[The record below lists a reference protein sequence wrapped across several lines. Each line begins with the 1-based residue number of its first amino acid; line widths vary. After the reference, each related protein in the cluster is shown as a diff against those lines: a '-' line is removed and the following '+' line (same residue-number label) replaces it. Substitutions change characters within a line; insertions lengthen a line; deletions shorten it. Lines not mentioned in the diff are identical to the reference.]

1 MPSFVVNLIVALLS
15 GGVIGGIAATILTF
29 HFNRRLETESLQRIQ
44 AAKLAELFAKW
55 PKYGAKEK
63 QILSPKEL
71 YDYYEE
77 LTRMSY
83 ELSLWLKDETLLIKI
98 MKRLTLAK
106 DSPQPK
112 ELLIEVRELILRQKP
127 KRLTAN
133 DIVHWNVPPP
143 QS

>member
-1 MPSFVVNLIVALLS
+1 MTSIVENLLAGLLS
-15 GGVIGGIAATILTF
+15 GGIIAVALTF
-29 HFNRRLETESLQRIQ
+29 YFNRRLETEALQRIQ

-55 PKYGAKEK
+55 SKYSAKEK
-63 QILSPKEL
+63 QILNRKEL

-98 MKRLTLAK
+98 LRRLVLTK

-112 ELLIEVRELILRQKP
+112 ELLIEVRRLILGK
-127 KRLTAN
+127 KTKHLTAN
-133 DIVHWNVPPP
+133 ELVHWEVPTP
-143 QS
+143 QT

>member
-1 MPSFVVNLIVALLS
+1 VTSFVGNLLVALSSGILS
-15 GGVIGGIAATILTF
+15 GGIIATVLTF
-29 HFNRRLETESLQRIQ
+29 YLNRRLEAESLQRIQ
-44 AAKLAELFAKW
+44 AAKLSELFAKW
-55 PKYGAKEK
+55 SKYNAKEK

-98 MKRLTLAK
+98 MKRLTLSQN
-106 DSPQPK
+106 SPQPK
-112 ELLIEVRELILRQKP
+112 ELLIEIRQLILGKKP

-133 DIVHWNVPPP
+133 DIVHWYLR
-143 QS
+143 QD